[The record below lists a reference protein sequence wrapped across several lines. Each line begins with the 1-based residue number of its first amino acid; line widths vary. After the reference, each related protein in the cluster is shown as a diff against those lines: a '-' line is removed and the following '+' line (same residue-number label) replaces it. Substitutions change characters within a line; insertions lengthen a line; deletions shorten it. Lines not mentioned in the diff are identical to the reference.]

1 MTFNCVCCN
10 VEFKTSSNLQKHK
23 LTASHL
29 RIQAKLDS
37 EPTENLIFRN
47 KILTLET
54 ENTILKKRLAELEK
68 EVKHKQQTINTIVQ
82 IVNKVAK
89 VDVEESEKPEVHVEE
104 VHVEEVHVEEEIHVE
119 EKEVHVEEEVKESE
133 PKEPEPKEL
142 EPEEPEKNIKHHFV
156 DRPYPKTKNKQVTYC
171 LETFINLKIED
182 VYFCVENNFSENEIL
197 EVDMIRS
204 FLDDIRRKHTW
215 TKDKILGI
223 YEEVFKNKSKS
234 PPKIQTWKNH
244 MEESS
249 LSRIKTFLRLSDNPC
264 G

>member
-29 RIQAKLDS
+29 RIQSKLDS

-89 VDVEESEKPEVHVEE
+89 VDVD
-104 VHVEEVHVEEEIHVE
+104 
-119 EKEVHVEEEVKESE
+119 VKESE
-133 PKEPEPKEL
+133 KSVPIEAVPIEAVPIEAVPIEAVPIEVVPIEAVPIKEPVPIKVKKEKVKEL
-142 EPEEPEKNIKHHFV
+142 EAEEPVPIKVKKEVKELEAEEPEKIIKHHFV
-156 DRPYPKTKNKQVTYC
+156 EKPYPKTKNQQKLYCYETY
-171 LETFINLKIED
+171 INMEVEDIE
-182 VYFCVENNFSENEIL
+182 FCVNNNFSENI
-197 EVDMIRS
+197 
-204 FLDDIRRKHTW
+204 
-215 TKDKILGI
+215 
-223 YEEVFKNKSKS
+223 
-234 PPKIQTWKNH
+234 
-244 MEESS
+244 
-249 LSRIKTFLRLSDNPC
+249 
-264 G
+264 

>member
-37 EPTENLIFRN
+37 EPSENLIFRN

-68 EVKHKQQTINTIVQ
+68 EVKQKQQTINTIVQ
-82 IVNKVAK
+82 IANKVAK
-89 VDVEESEKPEVHVEE
+89 VEVEESEKLVPIEDVSIEAVPIEAVLIE
-104 VHVEEVHVEEEIHVE
+104 DVSIEAVPIETVPIKVKK
-119 EKEVHVEEEVKESE
+119 EKVKE
-133 PKEPEPKEL
+133 P
-142 EPEEPEKNIKHHFV
+142 EPEEPEKIIKHNFV
-156 DRPYPKTKNKQVTYC
+156 ERPYPKTKTEQKKYC
-171 LETFINLKIED
+171 LETFINLKVEDIQFCIE
-182 VYFCVENNFSENEIL
+182 NKFSENEIL
-197 EVDMIRS
+197 EVDVIRS

-249 LSRIKTFLRLSDNPC
+249 LSHIKTFLRLSDNPC

>member
-10 VEFKTSSNLQKHK
+10 VEFKTSSNLQKHT

-37 EPTENLIFRN
+37 EPSENLIFRN

-68 EVKHKQQTINTIVQ
+68 EVKQKQQTINTIVQ
-82 IVNKVAK
+82 IANKVAK
-89 VDVEESEKPEVHVEE
+89 VDVEESEKPVPIEAVPIEAVPIEAVPIE
-104 VHVEEVHVEEEIHVE
+104 AVLIETVPSEPVPIKVK
-119 EKEVHVEEEVKESE
+119 KEVK
-133 PKEPEPKEL
+133 PEA
-142 EPEEPEKNIKHHFV
+142 EEPEKNIKHHFV
-156 DRPYPKTKNKQVTYC
+156 DKPYPKTKNQQKIYCSETY
-171 LETFINLKIED
+171 INLKLEDIE
-182 VYFCVENNFSENEIL
+182 FCVNNKFSENEIL
-197 EVDMIRS
+197 EIDMIRS
-204 FLDDIRRKHTW
+204 FLDDVRREHTW

-223 YEEVFKNKSKS
+223 YEEIFKDKDKS
-234 PPKIQTWKNH
+234 PKIQTWKNH

-249 LSRIKTFLRLSDNPC
+249 LSHIKTFLRLSDNPC